1 MSSEK
6 RVVNRGPWT
15 IVLSELVLD
24 KSFSRKTC
32 PGPSPGGAK
41 IWTQRKF
48 EGNKIK
54 TLCIVS

>member
-6 RVVNRGPWT
+6 RVVNRGAWT

-41 IWTQRKF
+41 IRAQRKF